1 MQTRTTQILVVV
13 ALLLAVPAA
22 TAQFVGADTTTVS
35 PDATT
40 NDPPRAEA
48 GLDQTGVVGAP
59 VYLDGGGSL
68 DRDGEIVAY
77 EWTITAPS
85 GARHTRTGTRV
96 QFTPTETGE
105 YPVRLV
111 VEDDD
116 GSRRTDTAYVTVE
129 EPTTATPT
137 RGPTETQTATATPTQ
152 GSTATQTAAAATTQP
167 PTATASTETGTAT
180 PEPTATP
187 LPSLLPGG
195 DGQTAP
201 TEPSFP
207 TSPSLGFG
215 NISTAD
221 TRGYYRPT
229 DWRRMDTAFET
240 TTAFESLTCVDCD
253 ASHDPATVTHRCPEC
268 GGILDPTYDLST
280 VDLSAA
286 TLRERR
292 FDSMWRYE
300 ELLPFPRSTAVSL
313 GEGTTPLV
321 DCPGLAAEM
330 GVDEVYIKDEGRN
343 PTGTFKDRGQAAA
356 VTAAALHG
364 ADEIALNTAGNAGQA
379 AAAYAAR
386 ADLDAHVFL
395 PERAGFTQKAMTELH
410 DGDLRVAEGEI
421 TDAGSAYWDA
431 VDGEGEEWYSTKTF
445 VTPYRHDG
453 KKTMGHEI
461 LEQLEFESPD
471 AVVYPT
477 GGGVGLLGVHKGAG
491 EFRELGLVDDRPSL
505 YAAQAE
511 GCAPVV
517 DAWHAGADE
526 HDPVPSSELDTACN
540 GIAVPDPGAS
550 PLLLDAMAESDGGA
564 VATADRAILD
574 AAVTVAR
581 TEGIEVGAT
590 CAAAVSGAFALADR
604 GEFGSDDT
612 VVLLN
617 DVDTLRAHVGERENA

>member
-22 TAQFVGADTTTVS
+22 TAQFAGADTTTVGA
-35 PDATT
+35 ATVT

-68 DRDGEIVAY
+68 DSDGEIIAH
-77 EWTITAPS
+77 EWTVTAPS
-85 GARHTRTGTRV
+85 GVRHTRTGARAE
-96 QFTPTETGE
+96 FTPSETGE
-105 YPVRLV
+105 YTVRLT

-116 GSRRTDTAYVTVE
+116 GAERTDTAYVTVR
-129 EPTTATPT
+129 EPTTAAP
-137 RGPTETQTATATPTQ
+137 TATATPTPNDPPDDPTTP
-152 GSTATQTAAAATTQP
+152 SQTDT
-167 PTATASTETGTAT
+167 
-180 PEPTATP
+180 PTATP

-195 DGQTAP
+195 DDGQTIP
-201 TEPSFP
+201 TGPLLP
-207 TSPSLGFG
+207 TDPSLGFG
-215 NISTAD
+215 NISTAG
-221 TRGYYRPT
+221 TRGYYDPT
-229 DWRRMDTAFET
+229 DCRRMDTFET
-240 TTAFESLTCVDCD
+240 TAAFGSLTCVDCD

-268 GGILDPTYDLST
+268 GGILDPTYDLSA

-300 ELLPFPRSTAVSL
+300 ELLPFPRSAAVSL

-321 DCPGLAAEM
+321 ECPGLAAEM
-330 GVDEVYIKDEGRN
+330 GVGEVYIKDEGRN

-461 LEQLEFESPD
+461 LEQLGFESPD

-526 HDPVPSSELDTACN
+526 HDPVPASELDTACN

-564 VATADRAILD
+564 IATADRAILD

-590 CAAAVSGAFALADR
+590 CAAAVSGAFALAER

-617 DVDTLRAHVGERENA
+617 TGAGNKDVDTLRAHVGERESV

>member
-1 MQTRTTQILVVV
+1 MQPRTTLTIAVV

-22 TAQFVGADTTTVS
+22 TAQFAGADATTAGADRV
-35 PDATT
+35 T

-48 GLDQTGVVGAP
+48 GLDQTGVVGVP

-68 DRDGEIVAY
+68 DRDGEIIAH
-77 EWTITAPS
+77 EWRITAPS
-85 GARHTRTGTRV
+85 GVRHTRTGVRAE
-96 QFTPTETGE
+96 FTPTETGE
-105 YPVRLV
+105 YTVRLT

-116 GSRRTDTAYVTVE
+116 GAERSDTAYVTVR
-129 EPTTATPT
+129 EPTTAAP
-137 RGPTETQTATATPTQ
+137 TATATPTPEAPPDDPTTPQ
-152 GSTATQTAAAATTQP
+152 QTETAT
-167 PTATASTETGTAT
+167 PTATAT
-180 PEPTATP
+180 PTP

-195 DGQTAP
+195 DDGRTVP
-201 TEPSFP
+201 TGPLLPTDPSP
-207 TSPSLGFG
+207 GFG
-215 NISTAD
+215 NTSTAGD
-221 TRGYYRPT
+221 TRSYYGHA
-229 DWRRMDTAFET
+229 DWRGVDTEFETTAAFET
-240 TTAFESLTCVDCD
+240 LTCVDCD
-253 ASHDPATVTHRCPEC
+253 ATHDPATVTHRCPDC
-268 GGILDPTYDLST
+268 GGILDPMYDLST

-300 ELLPFPRSTAVSL
+300 ELLPFPRSAAVSL

-330 GVDEVYIKDEGRN
+330 GVGEVYIKDEGRN

-386 ADLDAHVFL
+386 ADVDAHVFL

-431 VDGEGEEWYSTKTF
+431 VDAEGEEWYSTKTF

-526 HDPVPSSELDTACN
+526 HDPVPSVEVDTACN

-590 CAAAVSGAFALADR
+590 CAAAVSGAFALAER
-604 GEFGSDDT
+604 GEFGPEDT

-617 DVDTLRAHVGERENA
+617 TGAGNKDVDTLRAHVGEREVA